1 MKKLVPILGIIAG
14 APPIF
19 WWGVLGWVEFTG
31 VKDKLDKDFQEE
43 LKQQIRTEIEVQL
56 LETKTGGVVRA
67 K

>member
-1 MKKLVPILGIIAG
+1 MKKLVPILGIIGG
-14 APPIF
+14 ATAIF

-31 VKDKLDKDFQEE
+31 VKDELDKDFQEE

>member
-1 MKKLVPILGIIAG
+1 MKKLVPILGIIGG
-14 APPIF
+14 ATAIF

-56 LETKTGGVVRA
+56 LETKTCGVVRA

>member
-1 MKKLVPILGIIAG
+1 MYKRQ
-14 APPIF
+14 
-19 WWGVLGWVEFTG
+19 
-31 VKDKLDKDFQEE
+31 DKLDKDFQEE

>member
-1 MKKLVPILGIIAG
+1 MKKLVPILGIIGG
-14 APPIF
+14 ATAIF

-31 VKDKLDKDFQEE
+31 VKDKLDKAYQEE

>member
-1 MKKLVPILGIIAG
+1 MKKLVPILGIIGG
-14 APPIF
+14 ATAIF

-31 VKDKLDKDFQEE
+31 VKDKLDKDFQEK

>member
-1 MKKLVPILGIIAG
+1 MKKLVPILGIIGG
-14 APPIF
+14 ATAIF
-19 WWGVLGWVEFTG
+19 WWGVLGWVEFTV

-43 LKQQIRTEIEVQL
+43 LKQQIRTETEVQL

>member
-1 MKKLVPILGIIAG
+1 MKKVTNVLAIIGG
-14 APPIF
+14 ATAIF

>member
-1 MKKLVPILGIIAG
+1 MKKLVPILGIIGG
-14 APPIF
+14 ATAIF

-31 VKDKLDKDFQEE
+31 VKDKLDKDYQEE
-43 LKQQIRTEIEVQL
+43 LTQQIRDEIAVQL

>member
-1 MKKLVPILGIIAG
+1 MKKVVPILGIIGG
-14 APPIF
+14 ATAIF

>member
-1 MKKLVPILGIIAG
+1 MKKLVPILGIIGG
-14 APPIF
+14 ATAIF

>member
-1 MKKLVPILGIIAG
+1 MKKLVPILGIIGG
-14 APPIF
+14 ATAIF

-43 LKQQIRTEIEVQL
+43 LKQQIRTEIEIQL

>member
-1 MKKLVPILGIIAG
+1 MKKLVPILGIIGG
-14 APPIF
+14 ATAIF

-43 LKQQIRTEIEVQL
+43 LKQQIRNEVAVQL
-56 LETKTGGVVRA
+56 LESKTGGVVRA

>member
-1 MKKLVPILGIIAG
+1 MKKLVPILGIIGG
-14 APPIF
+14 ATAIF

-31 VKDKLDKDFQEE
+31 VKNELDKDFQEE

>member
-1 MKKLVPILGIIAG
+1 MKKLVPILGIIGG
-14 APPIF
+14 ATAIF
-19 WWGVLGWVEFTG
+19 WWGLLGWVEFTG

>member
-1 MKKLVPILGIIAG
+1 MKKVVPILGIIGG
-14 APPIF
+14 ATAIF

-31 VKDKLDKDFQEE
+31 VKNELDKDFQEE
-43 LKQQIRTEIEVQL
+43 LKQQIRDEIAVQL

>member
-1 MKKLVPILGIIAG
+1 MKKVTNVLAIIGG
-14 APPIF
+14 ATAIF

-43 LKQQIRTEIEVQL
+43 LKQQIRDEIAVQL

>member
-1 MKKLVPILGIIAG
+1 MKKLVPILGIIGG
-14 APPIF
+14 ATAIF

-31 VKDKLDKDFQEE
+31 VKAKLDKDFQEE

>member
-1 MKKLVPILGIIAG
+1 MKKVVPILGIIGG
-14 APPIF
+14 ATAIF

-31 VKDKLDKDFQEE
+31 VKNELDKDFQEE

>member
-1 MKKLVPILGIIAG
+1 MKKLVPILGIIGG
-14 APPIF
+14 ATAIF

-43 LKQQIRTEIEVQL
+43 LKQQIRDEIAVQL
-56 LETKTGGVVRA
+56 LVTKTGGVVRA

>member
-1 MKKLVPILGIIAG
+1 MKKLVPILGIIGG
-14 APPIF
+14 ATAIF

-31 VKDKLDKDFQEE
+31 EKDKLDKDFQEE

>member
-1 MKKLVPILGIIAG
+1 MKKLVPILGIIGG
-14 APPIF
+14 ATAIF

-31 VKDKLDKDFQEE
+31 VKDKLDKDFQKE

>member
-1 MKKLVPILGIIAG
+1 MKKLVPILGIIGG
-14 APPIF
+14 ATAIF

-43 LKQQIRTEIEVQL
+43 LKQQIRTENEVQL